1 MLKHPVVATVGL
13 LVVIVIAF
21 WWHWW
26 AGLALVGLWLIAS
39 LLILVKVAWQM
50 TKDEDPFGPY

>member
-1 MLKHPVVATVGL
+1 MLKHPVVVTVVF
-13 LVVIVIAF
+13 LVVIAIAF

-26 AGLALVGLWLIAS
+26 AGLALGGLWLIAS
-39 LLILVKVAWQM
+39 LLILVTVAWQM